1 MFSLSESRGVHQE
14 LLLKIWKQIEVYG
27 KIVLSPFCPR
37 RGIVVI
43 KMPFGAFFLFLT
55 VVGIITV
62 WKLIWIKDTGNMGL
76 VQNMTAGKTVVNV
89 G

>member
-1 MFSLSESRGVHQE
+1 MFNLPEGRGIYQE
-14 LLLKIWKQIEVYG
+14 LLFKIWKQIEVYG
-27 KIVLSPFCPR
+27 RIILSPFRPR

-55 VVGIITV
+55 VVGIIIV
-62 WKLIWIKDTGNMGL
+62 WKLIWIQDTGNMGL
-76 VQNMTAGKTVVNV
+76 AQNMTAAKTVVNV

>member
-1 MFSLSESRGVHQE
+1 MVAQEHHLEKVNGKNTQFVQLVAFTGSMFSLSESRGVHQE

-27 KIVLSPFCPR
+27 KIILSPFCPR

-55 VVGIITV
+55 VVGIID
-62 WKLIWIKDTGNMGL
+62 L
-76 VQNMTAGKTVVNV
+76 
-89 G
+89 